1 MGKITGGEPPQAIN
15 SRTKTREPKATEV
28 KANIRYSTTIKQKM
42 RCKIEHL
49 QATQQ
54 G

>member
-1 MGKITGGEPPQAIN
+1 MGKIT
-15 SRTKTREPKATEV
+15 
-28 KANIRYSTTIKQKM
+28 ANLSIELKPDNLKQQGKQTFRYSTITKQKM